1 MEISYLGHSCFKLKG
16 KLATVVIDPFSS
28 ELTGFRLPKVEA
40 DIVIVTHEHKDHNFV
55 AGVEGGPF
63 IVNSP
68 GEYEIKDI
76 SIFAY
81 PSYHDSK
88 NGEVRGANIVY
99 LIEIDGLTI
108 CHLGDLGG
116 PLPLKTLEEI
126 SAADIMMIPVG
137 GKVTLGPKEAAEI
150 IKQTEPYLVLPMHF
164 RSPEHNPAVFSELLE
179 VKDFLSE
186 MGVDIPEKLDK
197 LLITKDKLPEET
209 KIILLER
216 KG

>member
-1 MEISYLGHSCFKLKG
+1 MGHSCFKLKG
-16 KLATVVIDPFSS
+16 KSATVVIDPFSS
-28 ELTGFRLPKVEA
+28 EMTGFRLPKVEA
-40 DIVIVTHEHKDHNFV
+40 DIVAVTHEHKDHNFV

-68 GEYEIKDI
+68 GEYEIKGV

-81 PSYHDSK
+81 PSYHDNK

-99 LIEIDGLTI
+99 LVEIDGLTV

-116 PLPLKTLEEI
+116 PLPSKTLEEI
-126 SAADIMMIPVG
+126 SAADIMMIPIG

-164 RSPEHNPAVFSELLE
+164 RSSDHNGAVFSDLLG

-186 MGVDIPEKLDK
+186 MGVDNPEKLDK
-197 LLITKDKLPEET
+197 LLITKDKLPQET
-209 KIILLER
+209 KIVLLER